1 MSDLRISSLALL
13 LFALPI
19 ASPTANAQE
28 TKDAPPP
35 SAASTTGAKKPLA
48 AWPALQAK
56 DRDRAIVLTGQLK
69 KDDEAVRT
77 AARSEML
84 AMGAGAAPVLFQKV
98 GDAEKELALNEELYL
113 VFDEMLT
120 EEHRALM
127 AEQAKKKKIELRK
140 YLLRRLCLMADPELK
155 SAFEPFR
162 KDADEQTLLFATL
175 GLAARKDKDALL
187 QLLEITRTDWA
198 SHVELVS
205 KALPFARSGECALA
219 LAERMANDGNEVKAA
234 GLRLLRYVATES
246 EKPIIKTYLG
256 AEDHGVVKEAVNV
269 MRVMNGMEPLEKL
282 SAFDVIGMAKEWQSK

>member
-69 KDDEAVRT
+69 KEDEAVRT
-77 AARSEML
+77 AARGEML

-162 KDADEQTLLFATL
+162 KDADEQTLLYATL
-175 GLAARKDKDALL
+175 GLAARKDKDALM

-205 KALPFARSGECALA
+205 KALPFARSSECALA

-234 GLRLLRYVATES
+234 GLRLMRYVATEN